1 MVKLN
6 EAGHRSVNSGIA
18 MAVLA
23 TTAVFLR
30 LLTKF
35 HSKASWGADDF
46 FAFAALLA
54 MYAWLGVMLWGA
66 SSSPCLSS
74 DPPEL
79 NKTKA

>member
-6 EAGHRSVNSGIA
+6 EAGHRSLDSGVA
-18 MAVLA
+18 MTVLA
-23 TTAVFLR
+23 TIAVLLR
-30 LLTKF
+30 LLTKS

-46 FAFAALLA
+46 FAFAAFLA

-66 SSSPCLSS
+66 SSNKSLLS

-79 NKTKA
+79 NKTQA